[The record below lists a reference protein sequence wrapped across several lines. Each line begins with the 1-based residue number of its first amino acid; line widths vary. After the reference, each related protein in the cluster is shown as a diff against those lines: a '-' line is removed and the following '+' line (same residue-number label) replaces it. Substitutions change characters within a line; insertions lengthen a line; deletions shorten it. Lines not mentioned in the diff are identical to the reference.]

1 MIQQP
6 TPCPGCAGA
15 NHCDP
20 MPETIATR
28 WGASREP
35 DAFAPKSAGIVFMQL
50 FIGTGTVAFLALL
63 SWFIGRTMEPK
74 PGE

>member
-1 MIQQP
+1 
-6 TPCPGCAGA
+6 
-15 NHCDP
+15 
-20 MPETIATR
+20 MPETIATH